1 MSFEN
6 AYLNAALDFAARGW
20 PVFPCNPRTKRPLL
34 PKDVDAEGKP
44 IKGSGGVS
52 KASLDHDQIC
62 EWWKRWP
69 KAMVGLAT
77 GYGRLFVLDFDPRHD
92 EDTGEEWTL
101 ERLKD
106 ELEAQMGVQ
115 LPSSLSSRTPSGG
128 VHVWLTWPD
137 DDGQEIRNSDS
148 LPEHVDVRGKG
159 GYVIAPPSINAD
171 GVGYRWL
178 HNDSAA
184 PIVEAPAEL
193 VEILRRKREARPD
206 RQAPPPARRSVGQDG
221 DEAADDIVRRYALSA
236 LEAECR
242 LVETAASGSRN
253 PQLNKSA
260 FAIATLV
267 ASGALRESV
276 ARAAIEDAARRNP
289 GRDDDAQLI
298 ATIDSGWT
306 AGIQK
311 PRDLSEVAAA
321 AKERADRRAR
331 RSGPSGALRPGAA
344 GEAPS
349 APSAPGPSPEDYGL
363 PSFQMEDEGEADSW
377 GSGGESHR
385 ISMPVDPERDRLCAL
400 LPQTDLG
407 NAERFKVRFGH
418 MFRFCRE
425 LGWFRWD
432 GRRWALLTEEK
443 DKTPGEVMLAVFQT
457 IRAIRNEA
465 DLVEASRCRDDL
477 PDDATAEE
485 KKAALDYIVK
495 ITKQAVTLFSDTIRA
510 HAKSSEGASRIGAV
524 ASLAKSFGSIAID
537 AKQLDADIMA
547 LNVMNGT
554 LRIVND
560 GNVPVMKLFPHNPK
574 DLITKMA
581 TVFYDERATCPN
593 YDRFFER
600 VMPDQEDRRFLHQWA
615 GLSSTG
621 DIGYHKMAFFYGMGR
636 NGKSTWTDIIA
647 HILGDYSQVIKFDTF
662 LEQSNKRKGSDAT
675 PDLAQL
681 PGVRFLRTSEPE
693 KGAKLAEALIKE
705 VTGGE
710 PIQAR
715 HLNKGFFSFLP
726 SFKLTAQGNY
736 KPKITGHDDGIWG
749 RVRLVP
755 WTVRI
760 PDSEIDIRLPA
771 KLKEEASGVLNRMM
785 AGLIDLKMNGLTESA
800 NVKAATAKYR
810 EASDQLGK
818 FLRDCTVDKEGARTR
833 SSELLEVFNEWV
845 KESGGAEWTPQGFAK
860 AMEDRGY
867 ERKTSN
873 GVWWLDIEATV
884 DAADV
889 RAGNFGTE
897 PKTEPPPDPS
907 PPPVPEPALAASDG
921 DDWVPPF

>member
-1 MSFEN
+1 MSSVN
-6 AYLNAALDFAARGW
+6 AYLTAALEYAARGW
-20 PVFPCNPRTKRPLL
+20 PVFPCSPRTKRPLL
-34 PKDVDAEGKP
+34 PKDTDAEGNP
-44 IKGSGGVS
+44 VKGSGGVS
-52 KASLDHDQIC
+52 KASFEPDQIR
-62 EWWKRWP
+62 EWWRRWP

-77 GYGRLFVLDFDPRHD
+77 GHDRLFVLDFDPRYD
-92 EDTGEEWTL
+92 ADTGEEWTL

-106 ELEAQMGVQ
+106 ELVAQMGVP
-115 LPSSLSSRTPSGG
+115 LPSSLASRTPSGG

-137 DDGQEIRNSDS
+137 DGGPEIRNSDG
-148 LPEHVDVRGKG
+148 LPDHVDVRGKG

-171 GVGYRWL
+171 GIPYRWL
-178 HNDSAA
+178 HGDADA

-193 VEILRRKREARPD
+193 VEILRSKKAKAERP
-206 RQAPPPARRSVGQDG
+206 APERRAQGYEGPVSS
-221 DEAADDIVRRYALSA
+221 DDHVRRYALSA

-267 ASGALRESV
+267 AAGAIREAV
-276 ARAAIEDAARRNP
+276 ARAAIEDSARRNP

-306 AGIQK
+306 AGLQK

-321 AKERADRRAR
+321 AQERADRRAR
-331 RSGPSGALRPGAA
+331 RSGASGAPPPAAA
-344 GEAPS
+344 GDGPS
-349 APSAPGPSPEDYGL
+349 APSAPGPSLEDYGL
-363 PSFQMEDEGEADSW
+363 SSFQMEDEAPDDSEGFGGEAY
-377 GSGGESHR
+377 R
-385 ISMPVDPERDRLCAL
+385 ISMAKDPERDKACAL
-400 LPQTDLG
+400 LPLTDLG

-418 MFRFCRE
+418 LFRFCRE

-443 DKTPGEVMLAVFQT
+443 DKTPGEVMVAVFQT
-457 IRAIRNEA
+457 IRGIRNEA
-465 DLVEASRCRDDL
+465 DLVEVSGIKEDL
-477 PDDATAEE
+477 PEDATDAERRAAMDFVV
-485 KKAALDYIVK
+485 KA
-495 ITKQAVTLFSDTIRA
+495 TKQGVTLFSDTIRA

-524 ASLAKSFGSIAID
+524 ANLAKSFGSIAID
-537 AKQLDADIMA
+537 AKQLDADRMA
-547 LNVMNGT
+547 LNVRNGT
-554 LRIVND
+554 LRIVNS
-560 GNVPVMKLFPHNPK
+560 GNMLEIKLFPHSRN

-581 TVFYDERATCPN
+581 EVDYDPDAQAPS
-593 YDRFFER
+593 YDAFFER
-600 VMPDQEDRRFLHQWA
+600 VMPDADDRRFLHQWA

-636 NGKSTWTDIIA
+636 NGKSTWTDLVA

-710 PIQAR
+710 AIQAR

-760 PDSEIDIRLPA
+760 PDSEIDIRLPD
-771 KLKEEASGVLNRMM
+771 KLKAEASGVLNRMM
-785 AGLIDLKMNGLTESA
+785 AGLLDLKMNGLAESD

-818 FLRDCTVDKEGARTR
+818 FLRDCTMDKEGARTR
-833 SSELLEVFNEWV
+833 SSELFEIFAEWV
-845 KESGGAEWTPQGFAK
+845 KQSGGAEWTTQGFAK

-873 GVWWLDIEATV
+873 GVWWLDLEATV
-884 DAADV
+884 DANDV

-897 PKTEPPPDPS
+897 PQAEAPPDPA
-907 PPPVPEPALAASDG
+907 PAPEIGGAVG
-921 DDWVPPF
+921 DDWTPPF